1 MIPLGEVEDDA
12 HLDGGQRAEER
23 VGSVNYVVLICPGCQ
38 ATRTLRHGTWFSG
51 YSTCGS
57 CSYKTL
63 RSTSVTTVHAT
74 YDHGGQ
80 VQTTETCANC
90 GHHHSYTT
98 YTSALTRPSESSS
111 SYSSSSSDYSSSSS
125 SYSSSSSG
133 YSGGSSSGGGAG
145 SSW

>member
-1 MIPLGEVEDDA
+1 MLPLSEVEDDA
-12 HLDGGQRAEER
+12 HLDEGQRAEER
-23 VGSVNYVVLICPGCQ
+23 VGSVDYEVLICAGCQ
-38 ATRTLRHGTWFSG
+38 ASRTLRHGKWFSG
-51 YSTCGS
+51 YSKCSS

-63 RSTSVTTVHAT
+63 KSTSTTTVHAT

-80 VQTTETCANC
+80 VRVDESCANC
-90 GHHHSYTT
+90 NYRNTYTK

-111 SYSSSSSDYSSSSS
+111 SSSSSYSSSSS
-125 SYSSSSSG
+125 SYSSSSSSG